1 MRSNAHVLTPAF
13 PLRYRRNLSLYCSH
27 LSLYCSHLSLYCSH
41 LSLRPS
47 YLPVWIWRELRL
59 HQEPPEIRTTLS
71 MHNQRLHTTETG
83 EELYQPVKTRP
94 SETFHARML
103 MVWSMSAGTL
113 IFFILVLGSALGLEY
128 PAPRPPLLVLTVFY
142 VTAAPIAYYLRRSS
156 SIWTLRKDRLWST
169 VIILLDLAIGTAIL
183 FLTCLLYTSDAAD
196 DLTRVDLGGRRII
209 KKKKTNKKKN
219 ISI

>member
-1 MRSNAHVLTPAF
+1 
-13 PLRYRRNLSLYCSH
+13 
-27 LSLYCSHLSLYCSH
+27 
-41 LSLRPS
+41 
-47 YLPVWIWRELRL
+47 
-59 HQEPPEIRTTLS
+59 
-71 MHNQRLHTTETG
+71 MHNQRLHTTETR

-128 PAPRPPLLVLTVFY
+128 PAPRPPLLVLAVFY

-169 VIILLDLAIGTAIL
+169 IIILLDLAIGTAIL
-183 FLTCLLYTSDAAD
+183 FLTGGAEYAFLLLVPAIPFALRLLIGVTYNLAARAVPAAGGATMMLSDSRNPGAD
-196 DLTRVDLGGRRII
+196 RPHELHTEGEFQPGGGGDCREVVGHRTEAHVRRPRVCSPVPQYPSGGPQRR
-209 KKKKTNKKKN
+209 
-219 ISI
+219 